1 MLDAAKAET
10 EGCNEAGVS
19 LGLSLSFSFLK
30 QTTECYTS
38 KGCGMILSGLR
49 LDALQG
55 RESISNPR
63 ACPSLVRF
71 CAVFRDSRRN

>member
-10 EGCNEAGVS
+10 EGCNEADVS
-19 LGLSLSFSFLK
+19 LGPTLSFIFLK

-55 RESISNPR
+55 RESVSHPR
-63 ACPSLVRF
+63 ACPPLCGFVQRSETH
-71 CAVFRDSRRN
+71 